1 MYILAV
7 FSLFVLSV
15 SAEKDPNAPSECL
28 SKCLTPLAK
37 LQRSFS
43 YVFNNFE
50 KVCDLLEDGAFCS
63 RKCNQEDQTKFY
75 QYTTFYRI
83 HCIDY
88 EEDIQEHLTCIAKA
102 SEDADLVCKDKCKQ
116 AHKVEKTASKETKM
130 KKECLTLECS
140 TLCYFD
146 ELAES
151 CPEARNVL
159 LVRYLRNLQL
169 QSIFFYKINIGQVHS
184 MASGVH
190 PITMEKMLPECRNLH
205 NTEYM
210 RAKLLAS
217 SSSLLM
223 DHTPSEMETEEKP
236 VITA

>member
-1 MYILAV
+1 MFV
-7 FSLFVLSV
+7 FALFPLFVLSI
-15 SAEKDPNAPSECL
+15 SADKDQNAPSECL

-43 YVFNNFE
+43 FVFNNFE
-50 KVCDLLEDGAFCS
+50 KVCDLLEDGAFCA

-102 SEDADLVCKDKCKQ
+102 AADADLVCKDKCKQ
-116 AHKVEKTASKETKM
+116 AHKVEKTANKETKM

-159 LVRYLRNLQL
+159 L
-169 QSIFFYKINIGQVHS
+169 KINIGQVHS

-205 NTEYM
+205 DTEYM
-210 RAKLLAS
+210 RAKLMAS

-223 DHTPSEMETEEKP
+223 DHTPSEMETEERP